1 LLKENLFAV
10 VNCRKLHIVKGSRKA
25 MALPET
31 KNIPSTANNPD
42 LDWSQVRETVM
53 MLNLAVA
60 QIVHSL
66 QDGDESI
73 TTLGDSFTAMVGHV
87 QMAKSAAEQ
96 LSVSN
101 EKDTILSNCEIASEK
116 IQQAIVALQFYDRL
130 SQRLSHVAKSL
141 ASLGGLVGD
150 QARLYNPYEW
160 RGLQEKIKSRY
171 TLDSERHMF
180 DAILNGTSVDEAM
193 RLLEEVQSNQG
204 NDEIELF

>member
-1 LLKENLFAV
+1 
-10 VNCRKLHIVKGSRKA
+10 
-25 MALPET
+25 MALPDPQ
-31 KNIPSTANNPD
+31 NLPSTAFKPD

-73 TTLGDSFTAMVGHV
+73 TALGDSFTAMVGNIE
-87 QMAKSAAEQ
+87 MARSAASELAESVEQ
-96 LSVSN
+96 
-101 EKDTILSNCEIASEK
+101 ETILSNCAMASAKMQE
-116 IQQAIVALQFYDRL
+116 AIVAFQFYDRL

-141 ASLGGLVGD
+141 SALGTLVGD

-171 TLDSERHMF
+171 TLETERRMF
-180 DAILNGTSVDEAM
+180 EAILTGASVEEAM
-193 RLLEEVQSNQG
+193 HLLAQAQSPQQ
-204 NDEIELF
+204 DDDIELF

>member
-1 LLKENLFAV
+1 MRRKGYSEN
-10 VNCRKLHIVKGSRKA
+10 
-25 MALPET
+25 MAIPES
-31 KNIPSTANNPD
+31 KNIPSTAYNPD

-73 TTLGDSFTAMVGHV
+73 TTLGDSFTTMVGNIE
-87 QMAKSAAEQ
+87 MARSAAEQ
-96 LSVSN
+96 LMASA
-101 EKDTILSNCEIASEK
+101 EKDTILSNCEVASEK
-116 IQQAIVALQFYDRL
+116 IQQAIVAFQFYDRL

-150 QARLYNPYEW
+150 QSRLYNPYEW

-171 TLDSERHMF
+171 TLETERRMF
-180 DAILNGTSVDEAM
+180 EAILNGVSVEEAM
-193 RLLEEVQSNQG
+193 HLIDDAVSHQH
-204 NDEIELF
+204 DDIELF